1 MPINPL
7 LLEVSNGWHR
17 EHTMRRPSP
26 WRTIRPRPWG
36 PLASVL
42 AFMLLAFA
50 ITLLLLTVAG
60 LF

>member
-17 EHTMRRPSP
+17 EHTMRRP
-26 WRTIRPRPWG
+26 PRPWG

-50 ITLLLLTVAG
+50 ITLFLLTVAG

>member
-1 MPINPL
+1 MLNQS

-17 EHTMRRPSP
+17 EHTRRRP
-26 WRTIRPRPWG
+26 PRPWG

-50 ITLLLLTVAG
+50 IAMFLLTVAG